1 MYLCVRMC
9 MCVRA
14 CMHACVCACVRAC
27 ACVRMCVRMYVCMYV
42 RACMHACVCV
52 CCTCVINTFF
62 FEGNLHSL
70 GSHAGSLPAAADCN
84 RNFLQG
90 APREHLQPL
99 LFAVSHRPF
108 FRSGGESAGDSKATS
123 RSAFR
128 FSVDS
133 RSDNGSGTH
142 CIFRS
147 PRRQTNIL
155 SGMLTFLS
163 RYQCRFALGA
173 FVGTNSTCES
183 PLGSVC
189 LCNILQ
195 PRLDLR
201 SLFLQVFLSLSTAA
215 ARICPDVSLRLT

>member
-1 MYLCVRMC
+1 MCLCVRT
-9 MCVRA
+9 
-14 CMHACVCACVRAC
+14 CVCTC
-27 ACVRMCVRMYVCMYV
+27 A
-42 RACMHACVCV
+42 
-52 CCTCVINTFF
+52 INTFF

-90 APREHLQPL
+90 PPREHLQPL

-108 FRSGGESAGDSKATS
+108 FRSGGENAGDSKATS

-142 CIFRS
+142 CIFRP